1 MSTTAVETQDNAPK
15 RGKERRRRKRA
26 PNAATLAVET
36 QGGDR
41 TLLLGG
47 EWTMR
52 GLADIDNRI
61 RALPADKGR
70 TVMDLANV
78 TRFDTAGA
86 WLVDRFKSRVESNGG
101 SVALVNVAPEQASL
115 IDAIDKLDLY
125 EAASDEDDRSLLV
138 RLFGYFTGNISNM
151 FVSVGRSM
159 EELYTDTKT
168 GLLVIGASLMGE
180 ESSKSGRRKF
190 GITPIVAQLDHM
202 VVKALPIIG
211 LMSFL
216 IGAIIAQ
223 QGAFQLRYVAGPGSE
238 IFAVDLTGILLLREI
253 AVMLTAIMVAG
264 RTGSAI
270 TAELGS
276 MRMREEIDA
285 LKVIGLNPISAL
297 VFPRLVALGIAL
309 PVLTIFSSACALL
322 GGGIVLYYYAD
333 LSFQAQ
339 ITELRAAID
348 FTTMLAGILKAPF
361 MALIIGV
368 VASLEG
374 LQVEGSAESLG
385 RRVTASV
392 VKSIFLV
399 IFIDGLFAIYYAQID
414 F

>member
-1 MSTTAVETQDNAPK
+1 MATAVETPKAAPK
-15 RGKERRRRKRA
+15 RTKERRRRKRA
-26 PNAATLAVET
+26 SNAATLTVEERN
-36 QGGDR
+36 GDR
-41 TLLLGG
+41 AMVLGG

-52 GLADIDNRI
+52 GLADMDARI
-61 RALPADKGR
+61 RALPADGGR
-70 TVMDLANV
+70 TIIDFANV
-78 TRFDTAGA
+78 SRLDTAGA
-86 WLVDRFKSRVESNGG
+86 WLVDRFRSRVEANGG
-101 SVALVNVAPEQASL
+101 EVSLEHVAPKQASL
-115 IDAIDKLDLY
+115 IEAIAKLDLH
-125 EAASDEDDRSLLV
+125 EETNEEDNRSLPV
-138 RLFGYFTGNISNM
+138 RLIDYVARSTTDM
-151 FVSVGRSM
+151 LVSIGRSM
-159 EELYTDTKT
+159 AELYTDTKT
-168 GLLVIGASLMGE
+168 GLLVVGASLMGE

-285 LKVIGLNPISAL
+285 LKVIGLNPISTL

-322 GGGIVLYYYAD
+322 GGGIVLYYYAG